1 MYKCKKIN
9 RLLSYTLEQFEINC
23 TKKLTEQTDRN
34 QWCLIKKGMKSKHL
48 WSCLWNWILLTGHTG
63 RNGLLCPNTRKPA
76 STRMY
81 RACCLLKPHPPC
93 SGAASGTVTEQHFC
107 SQTNKTIWFC
117 SLDKKWTKNFF
128 FFFLNLKLSQEPFS
142 SIHLGCKDILTHCD
156 LSSVDCV
163 ISALFG
169 NNLPQF
175 GSASLSPKLPKIPGR
190 FWGRSH
196 VYY

>member
-1 MYKCKKIN
+1 MTKTPIRFN
-9 RLLSYTLEQFEINC
+9 RLSSKVC
-23 TKKLTEQTDRN
+23 TKITV
-34 QWCLIKKGMKSKHL
+34 SYF
-48 WSCLWNWILLTGHTG
+48 WNWILLAGHTG

-76 STRMY
+76 SARMH

-117 SLDKKWTKNFF
+117 SLDKKMNEKRFF
-128 FFFLNLKLSQEPFS
+128 FFNLKLSQEPFS
-142 SIHLGCKDILTHCD
+142 SIHLGCKDMQTHSD

-169 NNLPQF
+169 NLP
-175 GSASLSPKLPKIPGR
+175 ASLSTKLSNIPGR
-190 FWGRSH
+190 FWRGSH